1 MAFFD
6 FCATFLFDYICS
18 NTVAYLI
25 LLDLLKPSDLDE
37 WLDKKNLNCD
47 TVLYFYTGVLSK
59 VRIWYLFVSI
69 FQENNWLEK
78 KCEREKDVNWL
89 LEQLWFLKWRKQD
102 DERNISPVLI
112 VHLQKC
118 QRMLKCVRRNGQ

>member
-6 FCATFLFDYICS
+6 FCATFLFDHICS
-18 NTVAYLI
+18 STVAYLI

-37 WLDKKNLNCD
+37 WLKKKKNLNCD

-78 KCEREKDVNWL
+78 KMWTRKRCHLIVGTTLISKMKKTR
-89 LEQLWFLKWRKQD
+89 WRKEYLSSANYSFTEMSKNAQM
-102 DERNISPVLI
+102 R
-112 VHLQKC
+112 
-118 QRMLKCVRRNGQ
+118 